1 MMWIFGFSWWVPL
14 MKSRVQTLEH
24 VEFTRTYWDLTSHFM
39 LSEASNIGIETMN
52 KQYSRNWGIPQ
63 SIHKTTIRMVSTSLH
78 LERPDDHGAP
88 CYNFGSWADDCRG
101 YIYMYI
107 YKVNLI
113 NIYMWYTLTYTHT
126 HARHYPIQHKYIHTH
141 IENSHHQLRIPKT
154 SAKSSCELPTQQK
167 VSSHQELQTA
177 CTWVARSREP
187 KASGLILFYYDLGR

>member
-1 MMWIFGFSWWVPL
+1 

-101 YIYMYI
+101 YIYICIYIRSTLLIYI
-107 YKVNLI
+107 YVIYI
-113 NIYMWYTLTYTHT
+113 NIYTYT
-126 HARHYPIQHKYIHTH
+126 R
-141 IENSHHQLRIPKT
+141 T
-154 SAKSSCELPTQQK
+154 SLSDPA
-167 VSSHQELQTA
+167 
-177 CTWVARSREP
+177 
-187 KASGLILFYYDLGR
+187 